1 MTKVVFLGTGTSTG
15 VPEIGCTCEVCT
27 SANDLDHR
35 LRTSI
40 LVFHEGKTILIDCGP
55 DFRQQMLQSHNRE
68 IDAVLIT
75 HEHYDHTAGLDDLRP
90 FCKEDAMRV
99 FAESGVTSKLRQR
112 MPYCF
117 REIHSPGTPNL
128 QLSDIDNLPFEID
141 GLTITPIRL
150 LHGRLPIMG
159 YRIGDVAF
167 LTDLTE
173 IPDEEYE
180 KLQNLETLIICALR
194 KKKHIAHQNLEEA
207 LAQIRLINPKKSYLI
222 HASHHLGL
230 YEEVSKELPEN
241 VYLSYDGLEIE
252 V

>member
-1 MTKVVFLGTGTSTG
+1 MTQVIFLGTGTSTG
-15 VPEIGCTCEVCT
+15 VPEIGCKCEVC
-27 SANDLDHR
+27 SSFNEMDKR

-40 LVFHEGKTILIDCGP
+40 LVKHQGKSVLIDCGP
-55 DFRQQMLQSHNRE
+55 DFRQQMLRSQE
-68 IDAVLIT
+68 GQIDVVLIT

-90 FCKEDAMRV
+90 FCKEGPMRV
-99 FAESGVTSKLRQR
+99 YAEPDVTLKLKQR

-128 QLSDIDNLPFEID
+128 QLCNIDSAPFEID
-141 GLTITPIRL
+141 GLTVIPIRL
-150 LHGRLPIMG
+150 MHGRLPIMG

-173 IPDEEYE
+173 IPDAEYE
-180 KLQNLETLIICALR
+180 KLHNLEALIICSLR
-194 KKKHIAHQNLEEA
+194 KKKHVAHQNLEEA
-207 LAQIRLINPKKSYLI
+207 LAQIKLINPRKSYLI

-230 YEEVSKELPEN
+230 YDEVSKELPEN